1 MSNCLLCA
9 ESLRTRT
16 TFSSILFFQQEKL
29 GICSSCQASF
39 KEIAELHCPSCY
51 KSGTSDIC
59 SDCRHWQARGKHID
73 HRAIFQYNPAM
84 ADYFSKYK
92 FQGDYLLRQLFA
104 QQIKAA
110 LSAYSDYTLVP
121 IPLSP
126 ERLEERGFNQVMGLL
141 DAAGLPYK
149 ELLGKIDSQKQ
160 SSKSREERLDAEQVF
175 YLLEED
181 ELPEKIILVDD
192 IYTTGA
198 TIQLAVGLFMKTGQ
212 KEIKTFSLSR

>member
-1 MSNCLLCA
+1 M
-9 ESLRTRT
+9 
-16 TFSSILFFQQEKL
+16 
-29 GICSSCQASF
+29 
-39 KEIAELHCPSCY
+39 
-51 KSGTSDIC
+51 
-59 SDCRHWQARGKHID
+59 
-73 HRAIFQYNPAM
+73 
-84 ADYFSKYK
+84 
-92 FQGDYLLRQLFA
+92 
-104 QQIKAA
+104 
-110 LSAYSDYTLVP
+110 
-121 IPLSP
+121 
-126 ERLEERGFNQVMGLL
+126 MGLL

-198 TIQLAVGLFMKTGQ
+198 TIQLAAGLFMKTGQ